1 MTNKAK
7 QKAKLIKKLNELS
20 KITAPDAVTLDLINT
35 TKKQV
40 EVLLEPHESLTDKST
55 VKGYC
60 KYYLGLLIQDDESL
74 EFVEENIKIMTDNKH
89 LELVELQKLL
99 YGCAIRYEIKEDDAD
114 DTLYKADRDERL
126 SEMIDGFK
134 ETFNL

>member
-114 DTLYKADRDERL
+114 DTLSKADRDERL
-126 SEMIDGFK
+126 SELIDGFK